1 MFHVGWFTDDSEQIF
16 IRAKKDRIFEQKSFK
31 VAWTFRKV
39 QDRIET
45 NEKSPLSNK
54 NAECQVED
62 QIYASNLHLTII
74 LQLHSFLSFHRDLEM
89 GKISK
94 ILLKSLFVSSTSAAD
109 YLVTGCNDENLDVS
123 KENVLFDRPD
133 STGTSIIIYFGPLS
147 FLQLSTLRFSDR
159 RV

>member
-1 MFHVGWFTDDSEQIF
+1 
-16 IRAKKDRIFEQKSFK
+16 
-31 VAWTFRKV
+31 
-39 QDRIET
+39 
-45 NEKSPLSNK
+45 
-54 NAECQVED
+54 
-62 QIYASNLHLTII
+62 
-74 LQLHSFLSFHRDLEM
+74 M

-94 ILLKSLFVSSTSAAD
+94 ILLKSLFVSSTSAAE

-123 KENVLFDRPD
+123 KENKLFDRPD

>member
-1 MFHVGWFTDDSEQIF
+1 MPSG
-16 IRAKKDRIFEQKSFK
+16 R
-31 VAWTFRKV
+31 
-39 QDRIET
+39 
-45 NEKSPLSNK
+45 
-54 NAECQVED
+54 
-62 QIYASNLHLTII
+62 SNLCEQSSSHHHPSTPF
-74 LQLHSFLSFHRDLEM
+74 FLSFHRDLEM

-94 ILLKSLFVSSTSAAD
+94 ILLKSLFVSSTSAAE

-123 KENVLFDRPD
+123 KENELFDRPD